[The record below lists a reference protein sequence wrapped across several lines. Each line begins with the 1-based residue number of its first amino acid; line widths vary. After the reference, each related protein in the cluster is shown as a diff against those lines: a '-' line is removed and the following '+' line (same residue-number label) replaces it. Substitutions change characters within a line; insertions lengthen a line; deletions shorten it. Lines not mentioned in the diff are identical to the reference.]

1 MFRSPRRL
9 VWAVMA
15 LACLASSSF
24 AQSRPLQVDD
34 IVTLEGFGRASIAPD
49 GAWAVYEKR
58 GAYDTTPRFD
68 FGGRSTWA
76 ITDLWLVDLTRP
88 AALPERLLP
97 NEPVGLLRGA
107 WSPSGTRMLVYSF
120 RDARLQIGIV
130 TLADR
135 SVEWTGLTPEIPL
148 TGAAAEWI
156 SDDEIALTV
165 RPDGS
170 LPAILR
176 YYGGSQARATQAW
189 ERTALGRE
197 PSRTVVETQGGVATA
212 ESPDAVQALIVLDLR
227 TGGRRT
233 LAEGRIADF
242 AVSPDAR
249 RLAVILGEER
259 MAIRPDS
266 IVQAEGSTR
275 QRLAIINLVDDA
287 VARPMDAF
295 DVAPHL
301 LRWSSDSSSLLVWA
315 RQDGTDWTDGRLM
328 HVDQAGAAMVPLDG
342 LTPGGGADILRGVRA
357 EWLGGTPVVY
367 ARPKDGERFDWYAL
381 AAGERPAPLTG
392 ELTSVPSQIAAVA
405 GDAIFLVADGGVWT
419 VGSKGLQRVGP
430 PDLLARKVEIS
441 DIEKPF
447 RLKVNDAPRQNWV
460 AMLGPEG
467 ESLVLTGAGAVRRV
481 GPGDGEG
488 TRVVAVSSETAL
500 VLDRVELVETLRL
513 RTPTGV
519 YDLDRVNAGLADVTL
534 VKPVAVDHLD
544 ARGRPTR
551 SWLFLPPVSG
561 SETMKGLVVQVYPG
575 SVDAGDWSGPQT
587 LTYGLRAVVMAGA
600 GYAVLTPSI
609 PIGDEGTTAIDFL
622 VRSVD
627 AAVDATLA
635 AHPDLPR
642 NRIAIQGHSFGGY
655 AALAVA
661 TRSARY
667 QSYIASSGMSDWF
680 GEWGEFIPAT
690 RLMPEDGM
698 MMMNQQGY
706 VEVGQG
712 ELAEPP
718 WANPEAYIEHSPYL
732 AADRITAP
740 VMLITADRDFIPM
753 SQSERMFSALYR
765 QGRTARLV
773 TYWGEHHH
781 VLSPANLRDLYG
793 QVFDWLD
800 RTLPGSPIIRL
811 EAADVVPMPGPSP
824 QTPQPQ

>member
-1 MFRSPRRL
+1 MVRSLHRL
-9 VWAVMA
+9 VWAVLA
-15 LACLASSSF
+15 LLCLASTSF
-24 AQSRPLQVDD
+24 AQSRPLQIDD

-76 ITDLWLVDLTRP
+76 ITDLWLVDLKSP
-88 AALPERLLP
+88 AAPPERLLP

-107 WSPSGTRMLVYSF
+107 WSPSGTRMLVYRF

-135 SVEWTGLTPEIPL
+135 SVDWTGLTPDMPL
-148 TGAAAEWI
+148 TGAAAQWI
-156 SDDEIALTV
+156 SDDEVALTI

-176 YYGGSQARATQAW
+176 YYGGSQIRATQAW
-189 ERTALGRE
+189 ERTATGRE
-197 PSRTVVETQGGVATA
+197 PSRTVVETKGGVVTA
-212 ESPDAVQALIVLDLR
+212 ETPDPAQVLIVLDLR
-227 TGGRRT
+227 TRRRRM

-242 AVSPDAR
+242 SVSPDAR
-249 RLAVILGEER
+249 RIAVILGGKR

-275 QRLAIINLVDDA
+275 QRLAIVNLADDA
-287 VARPMDAF
+287 VVRPMGTF

-301 LRWSSDSSSLLVWA
+301 LRWSADSSSLLVWA
-315 RQDGTDWTDGRLM
+315 REDGADWVDGQLM
-328 HVDQAGAAMVPLDG
+328 RVDQAGTATVPIEG
-342 LTPGGGADILRGVRA
+342 LTPGGGAEVLRGVRA

-367 ARPKDGERFDWYAL
+367 ARPEAGERFDWYAV
-381 AAGERPAPLTG
+381 ATGKRPAALTG
-392 ELTSVPSQIAAVA
+392 ALTSVPSHIAAVTA
-405 GDAIFLVADGGVWT
+405 DTLFLIADGGLWAAEST
-419 VGSKGLQRVGP
+419 GLRRLGS
-430 PDLLARKVEIS
+430 PDLSVAEVVIS
-441 DIEKPF
+441 DIEKAF
-447 RLKVNDAPRQNWV
+447 RLKVNDAPRQDWV
-460 AMLGPEG
+460 AALGQGG
-467 ESLVLTGAGAVRRV
+467 ESLVLTGIGAVRRI
-481 GPGDGEG
+481 GPGDGTE
-488 TRVVAVSSETAL
+488 TRVVAVSTEMSL

-513 RTPTGV
+513 RTPAGV
-519 YDLDRVNAGLADVTL
+519 YDLDRVNAGLAEVVLT
-534 VKPVAVDHLD
+534 KPVAVDHPD
-544 ARGRPTR
+544 AWGRPTR
-551 SWLFLPPVSG
+551 SWLFLPQMSG
-561 SETMKGLVVQVYPG
+561 SETIKGLVVQVYPG
-575 SVDAGDWSGPQT
+575 SVDSGEWSGPQT

-609 PIGDEGTTAIDFL
+609 PIGEEGMTAIDFY

-627 AAVDATLA
+627 AAVDAALA
-635 AHPDLPR
+635 AYPGLPR
-642 NRIAIQGHSFGGY
+642 DRIAIQGHSFGGY
-655 AALAVA
+655 TALAIA
-661 TRSARY
+661 TRSTRY

-690 RLMPEDGM
+690 RLMPEDGFM
-698 MMMNQQGY
+698 MVNQQGY

-712 ELAEPP
+712 ELGGPP
-718 WANPEAYIEHSPYL
+718 WVNPEAYTERSPYL

-740 VMLITADRDFIPM
+740 IMLITADRDFIPM

-765 QGRTARLV
+765 RGGTARLV

-781 VLSPANLRDLYG
+781 VLSPANMRDLYG
-793 QVFDWLD
+793 QVFDWLE
-800 RTLPGSPIIRL
+800 RTLPGPSIIGPQ
-811 EAADVVPMPGPSP
+811 AAGVAPMPGPSP